1 MTKWE
6 EMIESFKSLTV
17 EEKQQKLL
25 AIFEFAKDKFDF
37 SENAIKY
44 LSSGTLP
51 NELVMVKLYEF
62 VIHMTTAAQERIQKR
77 QEELRNNLKEKERM
91 EEEKDSEDA
100 DKLLGLIDL
109 L

>member
-62 VIHMTTAAQERIQKR
+62 VVDATTAAQERIQNR
-77 QEELRNNLKEKERM
+77 QEELKNNLKEKERM

>member
-6 EMIESFKSLTV
+6 EMIESFKSLTF

-62 VIHMTTAAQERIQKR
+62 VVDATTAAQERIQNR
-77 QEELRNNLKEKERM
+77 QEELKNNLKEKERM